1 MFEAATFTNG
11 AIQTPPTLLQ
21 DDLGDPDIDAMRM
34 VTFAAL
40 RASDQTAFEVG
51 AYKERSI
58 LVQKIPKIATR
69 CRFSATIVKLEF
81 RIFCEKSRQNE
92 RSSALCSL
100 VCHLV
105 SFKIEHYLYL
115 IPLCS
120 A

>member
-58 LVQKIPKIATR
+58 LVQKIPKIAT
-69 CRFSATIVKLEF
+69 IVKLEF

-100 VCHLV
+100 NVNKV
-105 SFKIEHYLYL
+105 SRIF
-115 IPLCS
+115 S
-120 A
+120 